1 MNLSSCGVS
10 NDQHIFLVFWKWWR
24 PFLYILFKRGT
35 PGLHSLFCWFQVI
48 WGQIPVLEMEKKTS
62 WYIHVFRQKNPSHH
76 RGSTVNA
83 KGKSVRVYWKIY
95 CREDIQWTMR
105 VYTYLWNDVNVDC
118 VISYIP
124 ACHARILFSQNV
136 ICKSEI
142 GLGL

>member
-48 WGQIPVLEMEKKTS
+48 WGQIPVLEMEKTS
-62 WYIHVFRQKNPSHH
+62 LYIHVFRQKNPSHH

-83 KGKSVRVYWKIY
+83 KGKSVRVYWKIS
-95 CREDIQWTMR
+95 CREDIQWGCTRICEMTWMLTAWYHIYQH
-105 VYTYLWNDVNVDC
+105 VMQGSFFLKMLFVN
-118 VISYIP
+118 
-124 ACHARILFSQNV
+124 
-136 ICKSEI
+136 
-142 GLGL
+142 

>member
-48 WGQIPVLEMEKKTS
+48 WGQIPVLEMEKKPVCI
-62 WYIHVFRQKNPSHH
+62 YMYLGKKKPSHH

-83 KGKSVRVYWKIY
+83 KGKSVRVYWKIS
-95 CREDIQWTMR
+95 CREDIQWGCTRICEMTWMLTAWYHIYPHVMR
-105 VYTYLWNDVNVDC
+105 GSFFLKMLFVN
-118 VISYIP
+118 
-124 ACHARILFSQNV
+124 
-136 ICKSEI
+136 
-142 GLGL
+142 